1 MKLNKLS
8 KYQLPIFFI
17 LAFAITWIAQI
28 TTYLYA
34 YKNDIKI
41 TNEENLFHIGD
52 LLTGNLASG
61 FAPYLLLFSFSFGP
75 TIAGIIVTAI
85 FKGKAGLDSLW
96 GKLTKVRIPSQWILL
111 IFLIPLI
118 WNLIALGIGF
128 AANGFQPIQFDF
140 LVPLALAIPL
150 FLYMLI
156 FTGLA
161 EEIGWRGYALPELQT
176 KYTAE
181 KSSWILGIFWGLW
194 HIPSVML
201 VQYLQG
207 ELTPP
212 AAISL
217 LFGLTLG
224 IVGWTIVITW
234 IYNNTK
240 SLFWIV
246 VLHALS
252 NTFQS
257 YFILSSNNEPAMAVW
272 TLIPW
277 AFAIYL
283 LKRYG
288 GKTLLVN
295 KTSK

>member
-1 MKLNKLS
+1 MQLQKIA
-8 KYQLPIFFI
+8 KYQLPIYFL
-17 LAFAITWIAQI
+17 LAFAITWFAQI
-28 TTYLYA
+28 TAYLYA
-34 YKNDIKI
+34 NKNNIKI

-52 LLTGNLASG
+52 LLTGNLAPG
-61 FAPYLLLFSFSFGP
+61 FAPYFLLFSFSFGP
-75 TIAGIIVTAI
+75 TIAGIVVTSL
-85 FKGKAGLDSLW
+85 FKGKAGLVNLW
-96 GKLTKVRIPSQWILL
+96 ERLKKVRIPGKWILL
-111 IFLIPLI
+111 IFAIPLI

-128 AANGFQPIQFDF
+128 AANGLKPVEFDF

-150 FLYMLI
+150 FLYMFL

-234 IYNNTK
+234 IYNNTE

-252 NTFQS
+252 NTAQS
-257 YFILSSNNEPAMAVW
+257 YLILSSNNEPAMAVW

-277 AFAIYL
+277 AFAIFL
-283 LKRYG
+283 LKKYG
-288 GKTLLVN
+288 GKTLLVKN
-295 KTSK
+295 KR

>member
-1 MKLNKLS
+1 MKLEKLS
-8 KYQLPIFFI
+8 KYQLAIYFF
-17 LAFAITWIAQI
+17 LAFAITWAAQI
-28 TTYLYA
+28 TAYLYA
-34 YKNDIKI
+34 DSQDIKI

-52 LLTGNLASG
+52 LLSGNLAPG
-61 FAPYLLLFSFSFGP
+61 FAPYLLLFSFAFGP
-75 TIAGIIVTAI
+75 TVAGILVTAL
-85 FKGKAGLDSLW
+85 FKGKVGLANLW
-96 GKLTKVRIPSQWILL
+96 KKLTKVRIPGRWILL
-111 IFLIPLI
+111 IFAIPLV

-128 AANGFQPIQFDF
+128 AANGFQPIEFDF
-140 LVPLALAIPL
+140 LVPLTLAVPL

-194 HIPSVML
+194 HIPSVIL
-201 VQYLQG
+201 VQHLQG

-246 VLHALS
+246 FLHALS

-257 YFILSSNNEPAMAVW
+257 YLILSSNNEPAMAVW

-277 AFAIYL
+277 AFAIFL
-283 LKRYG
+283 LKKYG
-288 GKTLLVN
+288 GETLLV
-295 KTSK
+295 KRKH

>member
-1 MKLNKLS
+1 MKLEKLS
-8 KYQLPIFFI
+8 RYQLPIYFF
-17 LAFAITWIAQI
+17 LAFAITWTAQL
-28 TTYLYA
+28 TAYFYA
-34 YKNDIKI
+34 DRNNIKI
-41 TNEENLFHIGD
+41 TNEENIFHIGD
-52 LLTGNLASG
+52 LLSGNLAPG
-61 FAPYLLLFSFSFGP
+61 FAPYLLLFLFAFGP
-75 TIAGIIVTAI
+75 TVAGLLVTAL
-85 FKGKAGLDSLW
+85 FKGKQGLRNIHQQLIR
-96 GKLTKVRIPSQWILL
+96 VRIPLRWL
-111 IFLIPLI
+111 ITIVAIPII

-128 AANGFQPIQFDF
+128 AANGFQPINFDF
-140 LVPLALAIPL
+140 LVPLSLAIPL
-150 FLYMLI
+150 FLYMVF

-181 KSSWILGIFWGLW
+181 KSSWILGILWGLW
-194 HIPSVML
+194 HIPSVL
-201 VQYLQG
+201 VVQHLQG

-212 AAISL
+212 AAIST

-246 VLHALS
+246 ILHALS

-257 YFILSSNNEPAMAVW
+257 YLILSSDSQPAMAVW

-277 AFAIYL
+277 VFAVYL
-283 LKRYG
+283 LKKYG
-288 GKTLLVN
+288 GETLTGKTAA
-295 KTSK
+295 K

>member
-1 MKLNKLS
+1 MRLEKLA
-8 KYQLPIFFI
+8 KYQLAIYFF
-17 LAFAITWIAQI
+17 LAFAITWVAQI

-34 YKNDIKI
+34 DSQDIKI

-52 LLTGNLASG
+52 LLSGNLAPG
-61 FAPYLLLFSFSFGP
+61 FVPYLLLFSFAFGP
-75 TIAGIIVTAI
+75 TVAGVIVTAL
-85 FKGKAGLDSLW
+85 FKGKAGLANLW
-96 GKLTKVRIPSQWILL
+96 ERLTKVRIPVRWILL
-111 IFLIPLI
+111 IFTIPLV

-128 AANGFQPIQFDF
+128 AANGFQPIDFDF
-140 LVPLALAIPL
+140 LVPLTLAVPL
-150 FLYMLI
+150 FLYMFI

-161 EEIGWRGYALPELQT
+161 EEIGWRGYALPELQS

-201 VQYLQG
+201 VQHLQG

-224 IVGWTIVITW
+224 IVGWTIVTTW

-246 VLHALS
+246 MLHALS

-257 YFILSSNNEPAMAVW
+257 YLILSSNNEPAMAVW

-277 AFAIYL
+277 VFAIFL
-283 LKRYG
+283 LKKYG
-288 GKTLLVN
+288 GETLLV
-295 KTSK
+295 KSKQ

>member
-1 MKLNKLS
+1 MTIEKLS
-8 KYQLPIFFI
+8 RYQLPIYFF
-17 LAFAITWIAQI
+17 LAFVISWTAQL
-28 TTYLYA
+28 TAYFYA
-34 YKNDIKI
+34 DSHNIKI
-41 TNEENLFHIGD
+41 TNEENIFHIGD
-52 LLTGNLASG
+52 LLSGNLAPG
-61 FAPYLLLFSFSFGP
+61 FAPYLLLFLFAFGP
-75 TIAGIIVTAI
+75 TVAGLLVTAI
-85 FKGKAGLDSLW
+85 FKGKRGLRDIF
-96 GKLTKVRIPSQWILL
+96 KRLTKVRIPLRWI
-111 IFLIPLI
+111 ITIITIPLI

-128 AANGFQPIQFDF
+128 ATNGFQAITFDF
-140 LVPLALAIPL
+140 LVPISLAIPL
-150 FLYMLI
+150 FLYMLF

-181 KSSWILGIFWGLW
+181 KSSWILGILWGLW
-194 HIPSVML
+194 HIPSVLL
-201 VQYLQG
+201 VQHLQG

-212 AAISL
+212 AAIST
-217 LFGLTLG
+217 LFGLTFG

-246 VLHALS
+246 ILHALS

-257 YFILSSNNEPAMAVW
+257 YLILSSDNQPAMAVW

-283 LKRYG
+283 LNKFG
-288 GKTLLVN
+288 GSTLTG
-295 KTSK
+295 KAATK

>member
-1 MKLNKLS
+1 MKLKKLS
-8 KYQLPIFFI
+8 RYQLPIFFI
-17 LAFAITWIAQI
+17 LAFALTWTAQI
-28 TTYLYA
+28 TAYLYA
-34 YKNDIKI
+34 YKHGIKI

-52 LLTGNLASG
+52 LLTGSLAPG

-85 FKGKAGLDSLW
+85 FKGRVGMANLW
-96 GKLTKVRIPSQWILL
+96 ERLIKVRIPGRWVFL
-111 IFLIPLI
+111 IFLIPLV

-128 AANGFQPIQFDF
+128 AANGFQPIHFDF
-140 LVPLALAIPL
+140 LVPLALAVPL
-150 FLYMLI
+150 FLYMLV

-201 VQYLQG
+201 VQHLQG

-212 AAISL
+212 IAISL

-246 VLHALS
+246 ILHAVS

-257 YFILSSNNEPAMAVW
+257 YLILSSNNEPAMAVW

-277 AFAIYL
+277 AFAIFL
-283 LKRYG
+283 LKKYG

-295 KTSK
+295 KISK

>member
-1 MKLNKLS
+1 MKLEKLS
-8 KYQLPIFFI
+8 KYQLAIYFF
-17 LAFAITWIAQI
+17 LAFAITWAAQI
-28 TTYLYA
+28 TAYLYA
-34 YKNDIKI
+34 DSQDIKI

-52 LLTGNLASG
+52 LLSSNLAPG
-61 FAPYLLLFSFSFGP
+61 FAPYLLLFSFAFGP
-75 TIAGIIVTAI
+75 TVAGIIVTAL
-85 FKGKAGLDSLW
+85 FKGKVGLANIW
-96 GKLTKVRIPSQWILL
+96 KRLTKVRIPGRWILL
-111 IFLIPLI
+111 IFAIPLV

-128 AANGFQPIQFDF
+128 AANGFQPIEFDF
-140 LVPLALAIPL
+140 LVPLTLAVPL

-201 VQYLQG
+201 VQHLQG

-246 VLHALS
+246 ILHALS

-257 YFILSSNNEPAMAVW
+257 YLILSSNNEPAMAVW

-277 AFAIYL
+277 AFAIFL
-283 LKRYG
+283 LKKYG
-288 GKTLLVN
+288 GETLLVKN
-295 KTSK
+295 KH

>member
-1 MKLNKLS
+1 MRTEKLS
-8 KYQLPIFFI
+8 KYQLAIYFF
-17 LAFAITWIAQI
+17 LAFAITWTAQI
-28 TTYLYA
+28 TAYLYA
-34 YKNDIKI
+34 DSNDIKI
-41 TNEENLFHIGD
+41 TNEENLFHIGN
-52 LLTGNLASG
+52 LLTGNLAPG
-61 FAPYLLLFSFSFGP
+61 FAPYLLLFSFAFGP
-75 TIAGIIVTAI
+75 TVAGIIVTAL
-85 FKGKAGLDSLW
+85 FKGKVGLASLW
-96 GKLTKVRIPSQWILL
+96 ERLIKVRIPGHWILL
-111 IFLIPLI
+111 ILIIPLV

-128 AANGFQPIQFDF
+128 AANGFQPIDFDF
-140 LVPLALAIPL
+140 LVPLTLAVPL
-150 FLYMLI
+150 FLYMFI

-201 VQYLQG
+201 VQHLQG

-246 VLHALS
+246 FLHALS

-257 YFILSSNNEPAMAVW
+257 YLILSSNNEPAMAVW

-277 AFAIYL
+277 AFAIFL
-283 LKRYG
+283 LKKYG
-288 GKTLLVN
+288 GETLLV
-295 KTSK
+295 KSK